1 MVKEQ
6 IRAALRN
13 EKGTKAIDA
22 YLVGL
27 RNKAKVTVN
36 DAVLPKV

>member
-6 IRAALRN
+6 IRAALRS
-13 EKGTKAIDA
+13 EKGEKIINA
-22 YLVGL
+22 YITEL
-27 RNKAKVTVN
+27 RKKGKITVN